1 MPCAFSLWL
10 ERLARLLRIE
20 DVSLTLYDE
29 SQQGVLAQWDT
40 YHVDPHPGFRLPI
53 EFPSAAER
61 VKTEGVIVLQNSED
75 MPAGSEHDRASLV
88 RHGLGSAV
96 FVPLKSGGHMDGLI
110 VIMTRTTSTE
120 WGEPLLGKLR
130 IAADVFANALARMR
144 AETALRE
151 SRDHLARLT
160 RVSAMGELAASL
172 AHELNQPLTGILS
185 NAQAARHLLE
195 ATERDERVEL
205 QNIVR
210 DVAEDAM
217 RAGDVVWRMRDLLR
231 KSATE
236 LAPVDLNELVTLVAK
251 IVTSDSIIRQVSLR
265 LDLSPHAP
273 TVKGDRVQLQQVVLN
288 LLLNALD
295 AASTSDHH
303 PRLVLVKTEAIDHHP
318 IHLFVRDTGPG
329 LLPGS
334 EHRVFE
340 PFYTTKKS
348 GTGMGLA
355 IARSIV
361 EAHGGSIWAATDRDG
376 GAEFHLTLPVSE
388 PIGTQTWTS

>member
-1 MPCAFSLWL
+1 
-10 ERLARLLRIE
+10 
-20 DVSLTLYDE
+20 
-29 SQQGVLAQWDT
+29 
-40 YHVDPHPGFRLPI
+40 
-53 EFPSAAER
+53 
-61 VKTEGVIVLQNSED
+61 
-75 MPAGSEHDRASLV
+75 
-88 RHGLGSAV
+88 
-96 FVPLKSGGHMDGLI
+96 
-110 VIMTRTTSTE
+110 
-120 WGEPLLGKLR
+120 
-130 IAADVFANALARMR
+130 
-144 AETALRE
+144 
-151 SRDHLARLT
+151 
-160 RVSAMGELAASL
+160 MGELAASL

-236 LAPVDLNELVTLVAK
+236 LAPVDLNELVTVVAK
-251 IVTSDSIIRQVSLR
+251 ILTSDSIIRQVSLR

-295 AASTSDHH
+295 AASTSEHH
-303 PRLVLVKTEAIDHHP
+303 PRLVLVKTEANDHHP

-361 EAHGGSIWAATDRDG
+361 EAHGGSIWAATDRES
-376 GAEFHLTLPVSE
+376 GAEFHLTLPVIK